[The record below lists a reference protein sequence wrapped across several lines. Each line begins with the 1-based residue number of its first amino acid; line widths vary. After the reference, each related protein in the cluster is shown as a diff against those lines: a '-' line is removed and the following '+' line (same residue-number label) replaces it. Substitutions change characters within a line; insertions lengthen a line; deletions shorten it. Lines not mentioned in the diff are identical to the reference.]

1 MTTMPSAMLIV
12 WLMPVTIDGTACG
25 SCTLVSTWRRDDPN
39 IRAASTVSLGDLP
52 DSEVGESH
60 DRRERIDEC
69 GDGRWDL
76 PDAEQQHRWHEVR
89 GRRNGLHGVEDRS
102 HEAVAAIAQRRPDA
116 ERYTDHD
123 RQPDRHDHQRHRLH
137 RRLPQPDDAGERHA
151 PGGERGRSP
160 APGPGDQ
167 REHDDGQRE
176 PRQPEKEVGERVEC
190 GVDAVPERLE
200 EPREQRVR
208 EAVVLDPVLQ
218 LVDRI
223 GEAEVQAVG
232 EPVDESV
239 E

>member
-1 MTTMPSAMLIV
+1 MSVATVAGTCPMLNSSTAGTRYAVDGTVCMASRIGRMKRLPRSLSAAQMPSGTPI
-12 WLMPVTIDGTACG
+12 TI
-25 SCTLVSTWRRDDPN
+25 
-39 IRAASTVSLGDLP
+39 AS
-52 DSEVGESH
+52 
-60 DRRERIDEC
+60 
-69 GDGRWDL
+69 
-76 PDAEQQHRWHEVR
+76 A
-89 GRRNGLHGVEDRS
+89 
-102 HEAVAAIAQRRPDA
+102 
-116 ERYTDHD
+116 
-123 RQPDRHDHQRHRLH
+123 DRHDHQRHRLH
-137 RRLPQPDDAGERHA
+137 RRFPQPDDAGERHA

-176 PRQPEKEVGERVEC
+176 PRQPEKEVGERVER

-223 GEAEVQAVG
+223 GEVDVQAVG